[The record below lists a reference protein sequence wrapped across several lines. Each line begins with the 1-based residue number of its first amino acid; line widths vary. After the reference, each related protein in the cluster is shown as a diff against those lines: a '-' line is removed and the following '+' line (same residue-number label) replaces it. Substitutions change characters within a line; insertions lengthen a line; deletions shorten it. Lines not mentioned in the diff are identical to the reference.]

1 MCVLNNEPSTIRLA
15 LTDLNP
21 VDLNY
26 FLFMVRLYRCNR
38 SCNTVDDLFKK
49 KICISSET
57 KVVKIKIFNMITRIN
72 EAKTLVKHLSWDGK
86 C

>member
-15 LTDLNP
+15 LTDLNA

-26 FLFMVRLYRCNR
+26 FLFMVRLYRCNW

-49 KICISSET
+49 RYAFR
-57 KVVKIKIFNMITRIN
+57 VKQK
-72 EAKTLVKHLSWDGK
+72 W
-86 C
+86 